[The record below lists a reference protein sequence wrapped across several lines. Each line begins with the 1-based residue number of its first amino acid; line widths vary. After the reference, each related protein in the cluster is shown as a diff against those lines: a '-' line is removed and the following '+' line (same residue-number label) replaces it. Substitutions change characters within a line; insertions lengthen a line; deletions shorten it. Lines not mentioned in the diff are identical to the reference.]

1 MRTDMKGYGFGI
13 DVGGTTV
20 KLGFFD
26 REGHLLDKWE
36 IPTDTSNNG
45 SAILPDVA
53 QAVKGYLAAHNL
65 TAQDILGIG
74 VGVPG
79 AVRPDGVVNRCVN
92 TGWGVVDVEGDLEAL
107 TGIPVKAGN
116 DANVA
121 ALGESWQGGA
131 AGCKNMVLFTL
142 GTGIGGGIILDGRI
156 LCGVHGAGGEVGH
169 IPTDRTETAQCG
181 CGNRGC
187 AEQYGSATGI
197 VRTAHR
203 ILAED
208 PAPSLLRDMEN
219 FSCKDLF
226 DCAAKGDKLANK
238 ILDHV
243 YDDLGY
249 FIAKVTC
256 VVDPEMVVIGGGV
269 SKAGQVLLDGI
280 RPYYEKYAFHAC
292 RGIPFALA
300 SLGNDAGIYG
310 SMKLALDAQTA

>member
-1 MRTDMKGYGFGI
+1 MKQYGFGI
-13 DVGGTTV
+13 DIGGTTI
-20 KLGFFD
+20 KLGLFH
-26 REGHLLDKWE
+26 REGKLLDKWE
-36 IPTDTSNNG
+36 IPTNVSNNG
-45 SAILPDVA
+45 TGILSDIGAAIQARLDV
-53 QAVKGYLAAHNL
+53 HHL
-65 TAQDILGIG
+65 TKEDVLGIG
-74 VGVPG
+74 LGIPG
-79 AVRPDGVVNRCVN
+79 AVLPNGVVNRCVN
-92 TGWGVVDVEGDLEAL
+92 LGWGIVDVAGDLKAL

-131 AGCKNMVLFTL
+131 AGCRNLALFTL
-142 GTGIGGGIILDGRI
+142 GTGVGGGIILDGKI
-156 LCGVHGAGGEVGH
+156 LCGAHGAGGEVGH
-169 IPTDRTETAQCG
+169 IPTDRTETAACG
-181 CGNRGC
+181 CGNHGC

-203 ILAED
+203 ILAGTDE
-208 PAPSLLRDMEN
+208 ASLLRDLPN

-226 DCAAKGDKLANK
+226 DCAAKGDALARK
-238 ILDHV
+238 ILDQV

-249 FIAKVTC
+249 LIAKVTC

-310 SMKLALDAQTA
+310 AMKLALDAYGE

>member
-1 MRTDMKGYGFGI
+1 MKQYGFGI
-13 DVGGTTV
+13 DIGGTTI
-20 KLGFFD
+20 KLGLFH
-26 REGHLLDKWE
+26 REGKLLDKWE
-36 IPTDTSNNG
+36 IPTNVSNNG
-45 SAILPDVA
+45 TGILSDIGAAIQARLDAHHLTKEDV
-53 QAVKGYLAAHNL
+53 
-65 TAQDILGIG
+65 LGIG
-74 VGVPG
+74 LGIPG
-79 AVRPDGVVNRCVN
+79 AVLPNGVVNRCVN
-92 TGWGVVDVEGDLEAL
+92 LGWGVVDVAGDLKTL

-131 AGCKNMVLFTL
+131 AGCRNLVLFTL
-142 GTGIGGGIILDGRI
+142 GTGVGGGIIIDGKT

-169 IPTDRTETAQCG
+169 IPTDRTETAACG
-181 CGNRGC
+181 CGNHGC

-203 ILAED
+203 ILAGTDE
-208 PAPSLLRDMEN
+208 ASLLRDLPN

-226 DCAAKGDKLANK
+226 DCAAKGDALARK
-238 ILDHV
+238 ILDQV

-249 FIAKVTC
+249 LIAKVTC

-310 SMKLALDAQTA
+310 AMKLALDAYGE